1 MGIISYAIVLEVQFE
16 RQNKQP
22 AAILGE
28 AKCFPIFL
36 WMEVNVTR
44 AQIIRKIHDAAKK
57 YKQYF
62 IGKTYMF
69 VFNDTKIEVMFKKHL
84 LSTYLE

>member
-1 MGIISYAIVLEVQFE
+1 MLPYF
-16 RQNKQP
+16 
-22 AAILGE
+22 
-28 AKCFPIFL
+28 F

>member
-1 MGIISYAIVLEVQFE
+1 MLPYF
-16 RQNKQP
+16 
-22 AAILGE
+22 
-28 AKCFPIFL
+28 F

-69 VFNDTKIEVMFKKHL
+69 VFNDTKIEVMFKKNIF
-84 LSTYLE
+84 